1 VAASGVRGRPS
12 AGQWRPTWAG
22 DEQRRRLAVVFG
34 GGRRWCMVVEGN
46 GSWWDLGLGRVGMSD
61 VSCPAREYFSF
72 ELPAAQ
78 PHEPPILT

>member
-1 VAASGVRGRPS
+1 
-12 AGQWRPTWAG
+12 
-22 DEQRRRLAVVFG
+22 
-34 GGRRWCMVVEGN
+34 MVVEGN

>member
-1 VAASGVRGRPS
+1 
-12 AGQWRPTWAG
+12 
-22 DEQRRRLAVVFG
+22 
-34 GGRRWCMVVEGN
+34 MVVEGN

-61 VSCPAREYFSF
+61 VSCLAREYFSF